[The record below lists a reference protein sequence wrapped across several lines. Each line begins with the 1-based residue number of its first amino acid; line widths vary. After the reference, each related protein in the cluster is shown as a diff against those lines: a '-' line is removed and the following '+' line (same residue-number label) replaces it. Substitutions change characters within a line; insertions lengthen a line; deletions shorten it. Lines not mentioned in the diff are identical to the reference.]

1 MIIPEL
7 DFKTWQIYDFYVAS
21 IVEYI
26 TSKQS
31 YANRILFGIC
41 ILERLNE

>member
-7 DFKTWQIYDFYVAS
+7 DFKTWQIYDFYVES

-26 TSKQS
+26 TSNQS
-31 YANRILFGIC
+31 YTNRIY
-41 ILERLNE
+41 LEFAYWNV